1 MASCAQLNRDS
12 TNQNT
17 LSDIFVTDDGE
28 RCGAAQ
34 FLPQDKVASFAQL
47 KPGELL
53 IETERAIG
61 DASLH
66 TLHLELIAA
75 RAELANSERVRARTG
90 VCLLTGTLL
99 YK

>member
-1 MASCAQLNRDS
+1 MGCAAR
-12 TNQNT
+12 
-17 LSDIFVTDDGE
+17 
-28 RCGAAQ
+28 Q

-61 DASLH
+61 DASLY

-75 RAELANSERVRARTG
+75 RAELANSERVRARTQI
-90 VCLLTGTLL
+90 CLLMGTATHI
-99 YK
+99 

>member
-1 MASCAQLNRDS
+1 M
-12 TNQNT
+12 TN
-17 LSDIFVTDDGE
+17 DGV

-66 TLHLELIAA
+66 ALHLELIAA
-75 RAELANSERVRARTG
+75 RAELGNSERVCTVVG
-90 VCLLTGTLL
+90 SDYCLLMGPAWIQGLFRV
-99 YK
+99 